1 MADNNERRE
10 QVLRAAWLYHERGLN
25 QQSVA
30 ERMGVSRSTV
40 SRLLSDAEKSGIV
53 RVIVTEPLPE
63 TSRLSE
69 RLIERYGLLGA
80 VVELTLE
87 GESPRLAA
95 AAALARRLER
105 MVSAGSCTIATGW
118 GRTLGAAAQAT
129 RTVRT
134 SGVTVVD
141 AFGHTTT
148 HAIANAVEVSDTLGR
163 HFGARVVHI
172 PSPGFAASAEIAEN
186 FYDSE
191 PVQTT
196 LEFARGADAVIVS
209 IGVTGQGSLL
219 SEAGYIDK
227 AGMTKVVKAG
237 AIGEVF
243 GRYYDL
249 DGNPVMPEATH
260 PISLTMDDLRRCRRV
275 IGGVGG
281 ADKVDAVRGA
291 IAAGIINELA
301 TDDTLARA
309 LLA

>member
-1 MADNNERRE
+1 MADDNERRE

-40 SRLLSDAEKSGIV
+40 SRLLSDAERSGIV

-69 RLIERYGLLGA
+69 RLIERYGLTGA
-80 VVELTLE
+80 QVEITLE
-87 GESPRLAA
+87 GESPRVAA
-95 AAALARRLER
+95 AAAMARRLER
-105 MVSAGSCTIATGW
+105 MVSAGPCTIATGW

-129 RTVRT
+129 RTIRT
-134 SGVTVVD
+134 SGVTIVD

-148 HAIANAVEVSDTLGR
+148 NAIADSVEVSNTLGR

-172 PSPGFAASAEIAEN
+172 PSPGFAASAEVAEN

-196 LEFARGADAVIVS
+196 LELAKAADAVMVA
-209 IGVTGQGSLL
+209 IGITGAESLL
-219 SEAGYIDK
+219 AGAGYIAKRD
-227 AGMTKVVKAG
+227 MTGVIKAG

-243 GRYYDL
+243 GRYFDVA
-249 DGNPVMPEATH
+249 GRPVMPEATH
-260 PISLTMDDLRRCRRV
+260 PISLTLEDLRDSRRV
-275 IGGVGG
+275 IAAVGG
-281 ADKVDAVRGA
+281 ADKVEAVRGA
-291 IAAGIINELA
+291 IASGIIDELA